1 MKNRLDLFNS
11 YFNPERFE
19 VNKILESSN
28 VIESE
33 RVVDTVI
40 DLSELINT
48 PTVSLEE
55 DRILSTPDYKLT
67 REELVIKANLMF
79 Q

>member
-19 VNKILESSN
+19 GSN
-28 VIESE
+28 VVEKSE